1 MVKKIVSSNVE
12 QVRSEAL
19 PAPAATN
26 GLQFLRRV
34 QALKKVREPI
44 VLRWWVISILD
55 VTLKAFVPRNL
66 PHPLGSVAL
75 ISGFVHMIVL
85 R

>member
-1 MVKKIVSSNVE
+1 M
-12 QVRSEAL
+12 
-19 PAPAATN
+19 
-26 GLQFLRRV
+26 
-34 QALKKVREPI
+34 
-44 VLRWWVISILD
+44 
-55 VTLKAFVPRNL
+55 TLKAFVPRNL